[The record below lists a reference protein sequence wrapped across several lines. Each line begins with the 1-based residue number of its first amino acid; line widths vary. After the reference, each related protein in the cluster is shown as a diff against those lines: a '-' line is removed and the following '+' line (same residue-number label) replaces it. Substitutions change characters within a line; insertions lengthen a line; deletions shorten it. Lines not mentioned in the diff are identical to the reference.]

1 LAKAKTSPTRSR
13 RTWSAALLLMAL
25 LALVL
30 GVFGAVYFQGK
41 GLGAGPQIANNE
53 PAQPQTQPPAVATP
67 QAQPPQAATPSENK
81 PQDQATASP
90 DSGAPA
96 ITESAPE
103 TAQAPPGTS
112 APTTPGASEI
122 LPQTQA
128 ATAPPAPDSEAQ
140 RLSQI
145 SPSAAP
151 ANVASAAPRYWVEFG
166 AYEGAYYAD
175 RLKQSLSR
183 LGIDVTVADVPGKNG
198 RTYLRV
204 RTAGDSDHA
213 TAAAQR
219 AKAQV
224 ALHITPLL
232 HRAAAISPAPA
243 RAPEAQAKPAT
254 KSGYW
259 VQFGAF
265 RERRNAEIMLSKL
278 HKKDLQGTVSER
290 KNGDLRPLY
299 LVRVAGLSSYAQ
311 ATQTAQLGGSVTHTS
326 DAFIGQDRPVS
337 SRPSH
342 GLNPRPPTR

>member
-1 LAKAKTSPTRSR
+1 
-13 RTWSAALLLMAL
+13 MAL

-30 GVFGAVYFQGK
+30 GVFGAVYFQGN
-41 GLGAGPQIANNE
+41 GLGAGPQIAHNE
-53 PAQPQTQPPAVATP
+53 AAQPQTQPPAVAAP

-81 PQDQATASP
+81 PQDQAAASP

-112 APTTPGASEI
+112 ALTTPAPSEI

-128 ATAPPAPDSEAQ
+128 AIAPPAPDSEAQ

-151 ANVASAAPRYWVEFG
+151 ANIVSAAPHYWVEFG

-183 LGIDVTVADVPGKNG
+183 LGIDATVADVPGKNG

-219 AKAQV
+219 AKAQA

-232 HRAAAISPAPA
+232 HRAAAISPAPT
-243 RAPEAQAKPAT
+243 RAPEAQAKPAS
-254 KSGYW
+254 SGSYW

-278 HKKDLQGTVSER
+278 RKKDIQGTVLER
-290 KNGDLRPLY
+290 KNINLQPLY
-299 LVRVAGLSSYAQ
+299 LVRVTGLSRYAQ
-311 ATQTAQLGGSVTHTS
+311 ATQTAQLGGSATDTS
-326 DAFIGQDRPVS
+326 DAFIGQDRPIS